1 MDTFSATVTSDQT
14 IEVRS
19 NTYWSC
25 KAEGNFM
32 LSTYDGTG
40 NESIIINIPEDVM
53 VAQGVVT
60 FSYGDELC
68 KYPEVGVFMNNDCY
82 IHTIPGYKECKKPI
96 DEEDEEHQE
105 DEVIEKTIY
114 FYYNEPRETFNVTV
128 QCFDGWSVDT
138 TDFDY
143 ITNNND
149 VMIISSGRDGELRII
164 PTHQCGGRSIIHVK
178 LVKRDN
184 G

>member
-1 MDTFSATVTSDQT
+1 MDTFSATLTSDHT

-25 KAEGNFM
+25 KAEGNFT

-40 NESIIINIPEDVM
+40 NATIFVDIPEDIM

-68 KYPEVGVFMNNDCY
+68 KYPEVGVYLSNDCY
-82 IHTIPGYKECKKPI
+82 VNTIPEYKEC
-96 DEEDEEHQE
+96 DEG
-105 DEVIEKTIY
+105 KTIY
-114 FYYNEPRETFNVTV
+114 FYYDEPRETFNVSV
-128 QCFDGWSVDT
+128 QCFDGWEVDT

-143 ITNNND
+143 IMNNND
-149 VMIISSGRDGELRII
+149 VMIISSGKDGELRIV
-164 PTHQCGGRSIIHVK
+164 PTHQCGGRSIIYVK

>member
-1 MDTFSATVTSDQT
+1 MDTFSATVTNNQT

-40 NESIIINIPEDVM
+40 NDTIIVEIPEDVM

-68 KYPEVGVFMNNDCY
+68 KYPEVGVYLSNDCY
-82 IHTIPGYKECKKPI
+82 VNTIPAYKEC
-96 DEEDEEHQE
+96 DD
-105 DEVIEKTIY
+105 EKTIY
-114 FYYNEPRETFNVTV
+114 FYYDEPRETFNVSV
-128 QCFDGWSVDT
+128 QCFDGWEVDT
-138 TDFDY
+138 TDFNY
-143 ITNNND
+143 IMKNND
-149 VMIISSGRDGELRII
+149 VMVISSGKDGELRIV